1 MKRNIRHIRAGNN
14 EWVRVHRDPPP
25 SISDND
31 WLWELLFKVGGG
43 ILLLYIACQI
53 ISAMMPF
60 LAVGAVGWFALKV
73 FGKCR

>member
-1 MKRNIRHIRAGNN
+1 MSGS
-14 EWVRVHRDPPP
+14 E
-25 SISDND
+25 SIATPLRPYRTMIGSGSSCSR
-31 WLWELLFKVGGG
+31 LAGG